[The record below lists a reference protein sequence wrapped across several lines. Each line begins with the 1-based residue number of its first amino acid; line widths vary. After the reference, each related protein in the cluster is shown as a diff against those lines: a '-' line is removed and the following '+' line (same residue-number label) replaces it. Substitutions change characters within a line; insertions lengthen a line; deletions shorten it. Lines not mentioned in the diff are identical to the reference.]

1 MILNGIAVIILAAG
15 SSSRM
20 SGIKKEFYRLETG
33 VSVLGNSVLTF
44 ASVPQVDTILIAV
57 SQGAENTARESLPPC
72 LLESHKPKIQFVTGG
87 SSRRASVFNALSF
100 LEDSNLC
107 YVLIHD
113 GARPWVSV
121 PLIEK
126 IIEAVE
132 EYGVVIPLLPITD
145 TPKECDG
152 MFVKNHLKRANV
164 GIAQTPQAFKFTQIF
179 EAHKKAAE
187 VNEDFTDDAEIWG
200 RFIGKVA
207 VIPGEAENR
216 KITFKEDL
224 I

>member
-1 MILNGIAVIILAAG
+1 MITKGIAVIILAAG

-20 SGIKKEFYRLETG
+20 SGIKKEFFKLETG
-33 VSVLGNSVLTF
+33 ISVLGTSVKTF
-44 ASVPQVDTILIAV
+44 VSVPQVDTIVIAV
-57 SQGAENTARESLPPC
+57 QQGSENAAREALPLC

-100 LEDSNLC
+100 LEDSNPC

-113 GARPWVSV
+113 GARPWVSAH
-121 PLIEK
+121 LIEK
-126 IIEAVE
+126 TIAAVK
-132 EYGVVIPLLPITD
+132 EYGAVVPLLPITD

-152 MFVKNHLKRANV
+152 QFVKNHLKRANV

-187 VNEDFTDDAEIWG
+187 VDEDFTDDAEIWG
-200 RFIGKVA
+200 KFTGQVA
-207 VIPGEAENR
+207 VIPGEADNK

-224 I
+224 L